1 MPHYLQRSTS
11 REVSHKQLDA
21 GTEIRSGF
29 REKISID
36 EAHSMG
42 ILDIQQIV
50 DSTKDI
56 AELEHPDYGENI
68 QNWDKWRFTYDAG
81 DDFIDEYLVK
91 FSVREDP
98 GDFTARKNISYVP
111 AFAKAAVND
120 VRDAIFQRISDVT
133 REGGDKSYIEA
144 MEGLGGG
151 VDLANSTMNSFIG
164 KFVLS
169 ELLSMS
175 KVGIFI
181 DMPPLK
187 GDTQDEQIG
196 IQPYIY
202 KYNAEN
208 IINWGVNPR
217 NKTEFNV
224 LLLKENIFSIDE
236 STGLPEEV
244 TPRYRYMW
252 VRGGFVLVQFFDKD
266 SKPITRDYE
275 PGIDVMVLDL
285 PSIPFVLFEISDS
298 LLTDV
303 ANYQIALLN
312 LASSDI
318 IYALKSNYPFY
329 VEQFDP
335 RSDNTFLRPATKTK
349 VLPGESSATIV
360 QGGERDDSIVAK
372 NKEITVGAT
381 SGRRVPKGL
390 EMPKFIHPS
399 AEPLKASMMKQDE
412 LKKDIQLLVKLAV
425 SNLAPQMASAE
436 SKNFDDRRLEAGLS
450 AIGLELERGER
461 LVAKFWQLYMN
472 MEQKPP
478 TVKYPRKYSLESN
491 KDMLNEAKQLTEF
504 SKVVPS
510 LQFKREAMREV
521 VEITVGSKVSRE
533 TLDLINIEIDK
544 ADVIS
549 EPEDLTRDVELGLI
563 SLETASKSKGYPD
576 GEVEKAKV
584 DHAERVARIAESQA
598 KARGVA
604 DLGGVAD
611 ASRSE
616 KLDKDED
623 VTPSKK
629 TKGAK

>member
-1 MPHYLQRSTS
+1 MPHYLQRSTN
-11 REVSHKQLDA
+11 REISPRADA
-21 GTEIRSGF
+21 GTEIRPGF
-29 REKISID
+29 REKISVD

-42 ILDIQQIV
+42 VLDVQQIV
-50 DSTKDI
+50 DSSSNI
-56 AELEHPDYGENI
+56 AELQHPDYGESFAD
-68 QNWDKWRFTYDAG
+68 WEKWRFTYDAG

-91 FSVREDP
+91 FSIREDA
-98 GDFTARKNISYVP
+98 GDFIARKNISYVP

-133 REGGDKSYIEA
+133 REGGHPSYEQAIA
-144 MEGLGGG
+144 GLEGG
-151 VDLANSTMNSFIG
+151 VDLANSTMSSFIG

-175 KVGIFI
+175 KVGIFV
-181 DMPPLK
+181 DMPPLR
-187 GDTQDEQIG
+187 GDTIDEQIG

-224 LLLKENIFSIDE
+224 LLLKENIFSVDE
-236 STGLPEEV
+236 ATGLPKEV

-275 PGIDVMVLDL
+275 LGIDVMVLDL

-303 ANYQIALLN
+303 SNYQIALLN
-312 LASSDI
+312 LASSDMM
-318 IYALKSNYPFY
+318 YALKANVPIY

-335 RSDNTFLRPATKTK
+335 RSDNLHTRTAAKTL
-349 VLPGESSATIV
+349 VLPGESSTKII

-372 NKEITVGAT
+372 NDEITFGAT
-381 SGRRVPKGL
+381 SGRRIPKGL
-390 EMPKFIHPS
+390 LMPEFIHPS

-425 SNLAPQMASAE
+425 SNLAPKMASAE

-461 LVAKFWQLYMN
+461 LIAKFWQLYMD
-472 MEQKPP
+472 MDKKAP
-478 TVKYPRKYSLESN
+478 TVSYPRKYSLESN

-510 LQFKREAMREV
+510 LQYKRQAMREV

-533 TLDLINIEIDK
+533 TLDAINDEIDK

-563 SLETASKSKGYPD
+563 GLETASKSKGYPD

-584 DHAERVARIAESQA
+584 DHADRVARIADSQA
-598 KARGVA
+598 KARGIS
-604 DLGGVAD
+604 DLGGIAD

-616 KLDKDED
+616 KMDKDED
-623 VTPSKK
+623 IIPSKK
-629 TKGAK
+629 TKGNN